1 MRPMREAVSKW
12 WDNTEKNHEHFL
24 WTQLQTNPNAE
35 KGMTSGKTLTNTDSD
50 YVCWWALNE
59 SQKHRTCSNSVKLQI
74 CGQYYLCPWSNYHK
88 AKEWTN
94 SMQAE
99 ENQKQS
105 FSSRLPEFLIETHS
119 QDIRQLAICRITL
132 KAQESFN
139 PMALQ
144 NVDSSHNQ
152 SNILPNNTPCY

>member
-24 WTQLQTNPNAE
+24 WTQLQSQSQCR
-35 KGMTSGKTLTNTDSD
+35 KGNDIWKNSD
-50 YVCWWALNE
+50 KYRFGLCMLI
-59 SQKHRTCSNSVKLQI
+59 SVKRIAKTPNLQ
-74 CGQYYLCPWSNYHK
+74 QFRKTANM
-88 AKEWTN
+88 WTVLFMSPKQLPQSQRVN
-94 SMQAE
+94 KQHASGG
-99 ENQKQS
+99 NQKQS
-105 FSSRLPEFLIETHS
+105 FSSRLPEFLIETQS
-119 QDIRQLAICRITL
+119 QDRTQLAICRITL

-144 NVDSSHNQ
+144 NVDSSHNR